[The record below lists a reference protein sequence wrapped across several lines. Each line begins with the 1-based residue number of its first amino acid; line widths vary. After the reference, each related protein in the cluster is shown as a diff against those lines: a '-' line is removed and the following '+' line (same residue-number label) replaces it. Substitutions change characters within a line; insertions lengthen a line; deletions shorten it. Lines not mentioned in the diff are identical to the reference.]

1 MSGQRGISACDRYYG
16 SKVGLVHVFENDIQP
31 RMGKGD
37 KITVMKA
44 DVGV

>member
-1 MSGQRGISACDRYYG
+1 MG
-16 SKVGLVHVFENDIQP
+16 SVHVTDTMEAKWDWYMCLKHDIQP